1 MISETSELS
10 YFDIDSGKNG
20 TDKNSTDKNSTS
32 NNGTNDKVGENDTF
46 SILGLEV
53 MVVGLEW
60 RFRFTAGGLSL
71 RVERIQH
78 QCVIF
83 TYFLI
88 ICAIITSAI
97 ST

>member
-1 MISETSELS
+1 
-10 YFDIDSGKNG
+10 
-20 TDKNSTDKNSTS
+20 
-32 NNGTNDKVGENDTF
+32 
-46 SILGLEV
+46 

-60 RFRFTAGGLSL
+60 RFKFTAGGLSL

-78 QCVIF
+78 QCAIF